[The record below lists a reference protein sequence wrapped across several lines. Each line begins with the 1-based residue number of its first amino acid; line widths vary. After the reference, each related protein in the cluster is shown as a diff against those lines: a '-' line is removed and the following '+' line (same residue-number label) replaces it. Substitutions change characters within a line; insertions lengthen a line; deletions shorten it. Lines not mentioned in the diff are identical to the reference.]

1 MEYEY
6 ELHMIR
12 YGAYFLMLI
21 QWSHYNYKST
31 DFYRK
36 KIVTYKFS
44 AILSGLK

>member
-12 YGAYFLMLI
+12 YGAYCLI
-21 QWSHYNYKST
+21 LISWSHYNYKST

-36 KIVTYKFS
+36 KLLPINFQKFFQV
-44 AILSGLK
+44 